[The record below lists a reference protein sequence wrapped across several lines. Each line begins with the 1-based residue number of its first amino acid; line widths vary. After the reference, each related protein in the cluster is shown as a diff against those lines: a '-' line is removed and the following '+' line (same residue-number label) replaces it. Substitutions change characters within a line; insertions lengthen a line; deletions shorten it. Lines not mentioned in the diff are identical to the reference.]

1 MLPTVTV
8 SPLNFQIG
16 HNLFTEKGEC
26 GGGILKDILL
36 VSTYSRGYKRLFL
49 GTCMFIDRIRV
60 YTCAKYLYKFEF

>member
-1 MLPTVTV
+1 MTLLPPLKINNMLPTVTV

-36 VSTYSRGYKRLFL
+36 VSTYSRGY
-49 GTCMFIDRIRV
+49 
-60 YTCAKYLYKFEF
+60 

>member
-36 VSTYSRGYKRLFL
+36 ISTYSVDIKDYFL
-49 GTCMFIDRIRV
+49 AHACLLI
-60 YTCAKYLYKFEF
+60 E

>member
-8 SPLNFQIG
+8 SPLTGNFQIG

-36 VSTYSRGYKRLFL
+36 VSTYSRGY
-49 GTCMFIDRIRV
+49 
-60 YTCAKYLYKFEF
+60 

>member
-26 GGGILKDILL
+26 GGGDSKGHTISQYILSWILKTI
-36 VSTYSRGYKRLFL
+36 SWH
-49 GTCMFIDRIRV
+49 MHV
-60 YTCAKYLYKFEF
+60 Y